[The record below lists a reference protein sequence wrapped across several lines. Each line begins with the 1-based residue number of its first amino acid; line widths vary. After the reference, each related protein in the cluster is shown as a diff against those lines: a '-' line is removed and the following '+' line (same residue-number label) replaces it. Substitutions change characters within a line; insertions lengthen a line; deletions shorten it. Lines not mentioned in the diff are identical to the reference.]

1 MTDRIENMIVDNKMT
16 LSEFQARALL
26 SSGQG
31 PKIFKRNRVFRPE
44 TVVYFDQ
51 NVFSDLND
59 DEIAFC
65 KKNRKT
71 KFAYSPAH
79 AEEIFRMQQSEKK
92 DRIIRIISHL
102 TNGLSIQP
110 KRIKEPMKFFKE
122 ELSYVI
128 DRCKSD
134 RDATGA
140 VEQVKIA
147 NIDSNKNPDL
157 ERVKEV
163 NSRTSN
169 VLMDLTDEEFS
180 KLIKESKSHSPSPR
194 KEDFSKFRDFG
205 SINHCFYTLH
215 NILDVMNFKV
225 DRGERAK
232 RSALYDIE
240 HSKYASACDIFVTED
255 KRLLSRAKII
265 FEFMK
270 IKTRVGT
277 KEQFFSGA
285 M

>member
-1 MTDRIENMIVDNKMT
+1 MRT
-16 LSEFQARALL
+16 LL

-31 PKIFKRNRVFRPE
+31 PKHFKQTQVLRPQ

-65 KKNRKT
+65 KKKRNT

-79 AEEIFRMQQSEKK
+79 AEEMSRMQPGDKK
-92 DRIIRIISHL
+92 DRIISVISLL
-102 TNGLSIQP
+102 TNGLSVQSTSGQ
-110 KRIKEPMKFFKE
+110 EPMNFFEE
-122 ELSYVI
+122 ELSCVI

-134 RDATGA
+134 RDATSI
-140 VEQVKIA
+140 VEQIKIE
-147 NIDSNKNPDL
+147 NIDSNKNPDS
-157 ERVKEV
+157 EKIKEI
-163 NSRTSN
+163 NNRSSN

-180 KLIKESKSHSPSPR
+180 KLIKQSKSHSPSLH
-194 KEDFSKFRDFG
+194 KEDFSKFRDFE
-205 SINHCFYTLH
+205 SLNHCFYTLH

-240 HSKYASACDIFVTED
+240 HTKYTSACDMFVTED

-265 FEFMK
+265 F
-270 IKTRVGT
+270 
-277 KEQFFSGA
+277 
-285 M
+285 